1 MKRLMA
7 SELDIQEKALNIVNQ
22 IEEYLFDSPIKD
34 ILIDE
39 GTRMGYNDDKT
50 EFTIHAN
57 YSFDV
62 GGKFIVEIN
71 DPTKRFIKGLNTDNV
86 VAEVLYGGT
95 SDSLVIKVT
104 VSK

>member
-1 MKRLMA
+1 MKRLIT
-7 SELDIQEKALNIVNQ
+7 SELDIQEKALHIVNQ

-39 GTRMGYNDDKT
+39 GTQMGYNDDKT

-57 YSFDV
+57 YSFNV

-71 DPTKRFIKGLNTDNV
+71 DPTKRFIKSLNTDNV

-95 SDSLVIKVT
+95 SYSLVIKVT